1 MRDLV
6 SEGLDEALWKR
17 TPNPHELFFQGKGN
31 RFELSIEAR
40 IPDGLRELTS
50 REDLDVVRYQIAVGL
65 EENLKAFELKGETLL
80 LCKGKVSTPSQRT
93 FFPSTSHAPDTLM
106 ASIHGSRNKA
116 VLNKVLGGNDNFY
129 SETYGR
135 SGRGWAPSFKLG
147 AQKSALGNLP
157 ADESSFPV
165 ATWFRSFLTEGVQ
178 ELFLNSRR
186 LRFPSPPTRIAGF
199 LPDGSNLPWV
209 VARLL
214 EEDPGR
220 HKAWVKHL
228 RTALP
233 DLEDITTF
241 ERPEDRHSYM
251 TYHYAGGMDVPSW
264 LASDGTLRLTGLTLP
279 AYLAD
284 FQGTF
289 LIEEPENGIH
299 PSAVSIAFDSL
310 SSMYKSQVLLATH
323 SPVVLNMAQVDHVLC
338 FAKNDVSA
346 TDIVP
351 GSEHP
356 RLRDW
361 QGNVDLGTLLAS
373 GVLG

>member
-1 MRDLV
+1 MITLVEALNYKCLNYIHRPLEPFHVLVGPNASGKTTFLDVMGFLRDLV

-186 LRFPSPPTRIAGF
+186 LRFPST
-199 LPDGSNLPWV
+199 
-209 VARLL
+209 
-214 EEDPGR
+214 
-220 HKAWVKHL
+220 
-228 RTALP
+228 
-233 DLEDITTF
+233 
-241 ERPEDRHSYM
+241 
-251 TYHYAGGMDVPSW
+251 
-264 LASDGTLRLTGLTLP
+264 
-279 AYLAD
+279 
-284 FQGTF
+284 
-289 LIEEPENGIH
+289 
-299 PSAVSIAFDSL
+299 VSI
-310 SSMYKSQVLLATH
+310 
-323 SPVVLNMAQVDHVLC
+323 
-338 FAKNDVSA
+338 
-346 TDIVP
+346 
-351 GSEHP
+351 
-356 RLRDW
+356 
-361 QGNVDLGTLLAS
+361 
-373 GVLG
+373 